1 MFAPARLK
9 TESLLFV
16 VLMSSKCSYL
26 KQHTHAHKTRE
37 IKKQMRR
44 TSIAPALRLNA
55 FNANDDDEEEDIATL
70 SSSAL
75 RRRGTTTTTNGKKF
89 TRRNKTNRIH
99 FDDESMEMEMK
110 EKLEKQRKYREE
122 LEMQLRSE
130 RKRREEEGEGITAR
144 DGRRMPLVVENS
156 KICDTHARKSHA
168 AQVLEAERAEYENSP
183 RLCARTVATT
193 MNEKEREEEKMDKSK
208 RYQRDL
214 LLQIEQNRE
223 RKREEKEEERRMERM
238 MSSTSA
244 ASSTSG
250 GGGGYNTLLKHREMD
265 RNGDKVDPTAA
276 YGRRESFAREQAN
289 AEYERA
295 LKRQIEEKKRRKE
308 EEKRKM
314 REMEIEEER
323 KILRDL
329 ERMNAKNNASGSV
342 YDAGVRGKS
351 KTEERVV
358 VEEER
363 AENVANIVVEEEE
376 VGELL
381 SFSEFVFP
389 TTDEELD
396 VV

>member
-1 MFAPARLK
+1 
-9 TESLLFV
+9 
-16 VLMSSKCSYL
+16 
-26 KQHTHAHKTRE
+26 
-37 IKKQMRR
+37 MRQ

-55 FNANDDDEEEDIATL
+55 FNANDDDDEEDIATL

-75 RRRGTTTTTNGKKF
+75 RRRRGTTTTTDGKKI

-130 RKRREEEGEGITAR
+130 RKRREEEGEGVTTAR
-144 DGRRMPLVVENS
+144 DGRRMTLVVENS
-156 KICDTHARKSHA
+156 KICDKHAGKSHA
-168 AQVLEAERAEYENSP
+168 AQVLEAEMDIAD
-183 RLCARTVATT
+183 
-193 MNEKEREEEKMDKSK
+193 MDKSK

-223 RKREEKEEERRMERM
+223 RKREEKEEERRMERIRM

-250 GGGGYNTLLKHREMD
+250 GGGGYNALLKHREMD
-265 RNGDKVDPTAA
+265 RNGGKVDPTAA

-351 KTEERVV
+351 KTEEPVV

-363 AENVANIVVEEEE
+363 AENVANSVVKEEE

>member
-1 MFAPARLK
+1 MFIFE
-9 TESLLFV
+9 TE
-16 VLMSSKCSYL
+16 K
-26 KQHTHAHKTRE
+26 HTHAHKTRE
-37 IKKQMRR
+37 IKKQMRQ

-75 RRRGTTTTTNGKKF
+75 RRRGTTKTTTNGKKI

-99 FDDESMEMEMK
+99 FDDESLEMEMK

-130 RKRREEEGEGITAR
+130 RKLREEGEGVTAR

-183 RLCARTVATT
+183 RLCARTVAST
-193 MNEKEREEEKMDKSK
+193 MNEKEKEEEKMDKSK

-223 RKREEKEEERRMERM
+223 RKREEKEKERRMERL

-250 GGGGYNTLLKHREMD
+250 GAREMNKSD
-265 RNGDKVDPTAA
+265 GKVDPTAA

-308 EEKRKM
+308 EERRKM

-329 ERMNAKNNASGSV
+329 ERMNVKNNASGSV

-351 KTEERVV
+351 KTEEPVV

-363 AENVANIVVEEEE
+363 AENVANVVEEE

-396 VV
+396 FV

>member
-1 MFAPARLK
+1 
-9 TESLLFV
+9 
-16 VLMSSKCSYL
+16 
-26 KQHTHAHKTRE
+26 
-37 IKKQMRR
+37 MRQ

-55 FNANDDDEEEDIATL
+55 FNANDDDDDEDIATL

-75 RRRGTTTTTNGKKF
+75 RRRRGTTTTTNGKKI

-99 FDDESMEMEMK
+99 FDDESMEMDMK

-130 RKRREEEGEGITAR
+130 RKRREEEGEGVTTAR

-156 KICDTHARKSHA
+156 KICDKHAGKSHA
-168 AQVLEAERAEYENSP
+168 AQVLEAEMDIAD
-183 RLCARTVATT
+183 
-193 MNEKEREEEKMDKSK
+193 MDKSK

-223 RKREEKEEERRMERM
+223 RKREEKEEERRMERIRM

-250 GGGGYNTLLKHREMD
+250 GGGGYNALLKHREMN
-265 RNGDKVDPTAA
+265 RNGGKVDPTAA

-351 KTEERVV
+351 KTEEPVV

-363 AENVANIVVEEEE
+363 AEHVANIVAEEEEE

>member
-1 MFAPARLK
+1 VFIFE
-9 TESLLFV
+9 TE
-16 VLMSSKCSYL
+16 KR
-26 KQHTHAHKTRE
+26 THAHKTRE
-37 IKKQMRR
+37 IKKRMRQ

-55 FNANDDDEEEDIATL
+55 FNANDEDEEEDIATL

-75 RRRGTTTTTNGKKF
+75 RRRGTTTTTTNGKKI

-130 RKRREEEGEGITAR
+130 RKLREEGEGVTAR

-168 AQVLEAERAEYENSP
+168 AQVLEAERAEYEN
-183 RLCARTVATT
+183 
-193 MNEKEREEEKMDKSK
+193 MDKSK

-250 GGGGYNTLLKHREMD
+250 GGGGYNVLLKHREMD
-265 RNGDKVDPTAA
+265 RNGGKVDPTAA

-329 ERMNAKNNASGSV
+329 ERMNVKNNASGSV

-351 KTEERVV
+351 KTEEPVV

-363 AENVANIVVEEEE
+363 AENVANSVVKEEE

-396 VV
+396 FV

>member
-1 MFAPARLK
+1 MFIFE
-9 TESLLFV
+9 TE
-16 VLMSSKCSYL
+16 KR
-26 KQHTHAHKTRE
+26 THAHKTRE
-37 IKKQMRR
+37 IKKQMRQ

-55 FNANDDDEEEDIATL
+55 FNANDEDEEEDIATF

-75 RRRGTTTTTNGKKF
+75 RRRGTTTTTTNGKKI

-130 RKRREEEGEGITAR
+130 RKLREEGEGVTAR

-183 RLCARTVATT
+183 RLCARTAAST
-193 MNEKEREEEKMDKSK
+193 MNEKEKEEEKMDKSK

-244 ASSTSG
+244 ASSTSS
-250 GGGGYNTLLKHREMD
+250 GGGGYNVLLKHREMD
-265 RNGDKVDPTAA
+265 RNGGKVDPTAA

-329 ERMNAKNNASGSV
+329 ERMNVKNNASGSV

-351 KTEERVV
+351 KTEEPVV

-363 AENVANIVVEEEE
+363 AENVANLVVKEEE

-396 VV
+396 FV